1 MKAPT
6 NNLGIL
12 THLSAALLEYCRS
25 IPQGQCGYLRTSK
38 RGYTS
43 KRRFNS
49 GGRYK
54 VFISHASKD
63 ATVAQLFCSYLV
75 EAYDIKEEE
84 IFCTSKIRNGLQ
96 NDAYFFPIIQKALQQ
111 SSVIIFLYSGKFM
124 ASKDCLMELGMG
136 YFSRDKRRCLFL
148 IGDATQKDIPGMLA
162 GLQNLGSI
170 EMPGALSVM
179 EGVISPIIRSKREE
193 IKNWEELG
201 VDFVKKARPHIIASQ
216 QSVDLHSSINDEPSQ
231 TPQTSSASDGDVTD
245 GNEALASPQNKW
257 SAVNMMVDFRRFLIK
272 SDPDL
277 YFIQHY
283 SMSADI
289 KEFLGKLAKYQS
301 RDLWL
306 VWGDSYTAHFYTDKI
321 DDSELPYV
329 QFGENRFKIAEL
341 WLVCDRSCSQ
351 CDGDFILIRYESY
364 ECPNGVEIEYWY
376 KGKQISEVQALNGLV
391 KNEDG
396 SVEYISPELYREINH
411 NNEGGIMLIAPRLSC
426 FAEAIDR
433 APIEANQ
440 ILQALTEGN
449 KRISDADIAALC
461 GFFRRFHNSDV
472 MATA

>member
-6 NNLGIL
+6 NNIGIL

-25 IPQGQCGYLRTSK
+25 IPQGQYGDVFS
-38 RGYTS
+38 S
-43 KRRFNS
+43 KRRKPNKRRRRS
-49 GGRYK
+49 GGTYK

-63 ATVAQLFCSYLV
+63 AAVAQLFCSYLV
-75 EAYDIKEEE
+75 EAYDIKEEK

-96 NDAYFFPIIQKALQQ
+96 NDAYFFPIIRKALQQ
-111 SSVIIFLYSGKFM
+111 CDIIVFLYSGKFIV
-124 ASKDCLMELGMG
+124 SKDCLMELGMG
-136 YFSRDKRRCLFL
+136 YYSRNKRRCLFL
-148 IGDATQKDIPGMLA
+148 MGETTQKDIPGMLA

-170 EMPGALSVM
+170 EMPGALSGM
-179 EGVISPIIRSKREE
+179 ESVLAPSIRSKRLE
-193 IKNWEELG
+193 IKNWEQLG
-201 VDFVKKARPHIIASQ
+201 TDFVKKARPHIMASQ
-216 QSVDLHSSINDEPSQ
+216 QSEDIRSSINDEPSQ
-231 TPQTSSASDGDVTD
+231 TTQTSSTIDGEVTD

-257 SAVNMMVDFRRFLIK
+257 PAVNMMVDFRRFLIE

-283 SMSADI
+283 SMFADI

-321 DDSELPYV
+321 DDREFPYV
-329 QFGENRFKIAEL
+329 QFGEKRFKIAEL
-341 WLVCDRSCSQ
+341 WLVCDRSCFQ

-364 ECPNGVEIEYWY
+364 ECPNGVEIEYLY
-376 KGKQISEVQALNGLV
+376 KGKQISEVQALNGFV

-396 SVEYISPELYREINH
+396 SVENISPELYREINH
-411 NNEGGIMLIAPRLSC
+411 NNEGGIMLIGPRLSC